1 MKKLILLITTCFF
14 WFSLYLY
21 LPFLTPFLISLGV
34 SATLAGIIFGIHSIT
49 QLVLRFPIGI
59 KSDQLGKQKPFII
72 LGMLFSATAS
82 IVMYFFP
89 SPAMLF
95 VGNAV
100 SGFSSTMYVA
110 FTVLYAKYYDK
121 TQTNKA
127 MGTIGA
133 VVEVGILLSFLIG
146 GALYQNAGIRN
157 LFFISFCVAAAGT
170 LISFFVKEV
179 PDKRVT
185 IKTNDIVK
193 LLKNKQLIVS
203 SILCI
208 IIKAVVFAT
217 AFSFT
222 PKIAQDIGANGI
234 EVGVINAMF
243 IAASVLGSLFI
254 TTKAGMRLGNTK
266 TSVLG
271 FLILGLY
278 SAAVPF
284 VHNIPVFMLVQFI
297 GGLGYASLTAIFM
310 ANAIKHLN
318 EDQKAAG
325 MGLYQALYSAGSA
338 AGPVILGIFADS
350 FSYAAG
356 FIAIAVVALG
366 GMALSIG
373 AGARKLMD

>member
-1 MKKLILLITTCFF
+1 
-14 WFSLYLY
+14 
-21 LPFLTPFLISLGV
+21 
-34 SATLAGIIFGIHSIT
+34 
-49 QLVLRFPIGI
+49 
-59 KSDQLGKQKPFII
+59 
-72 LGMLFSATAS
+72 
-82 IVMYFFP
+82 
-89 SPAMLF
+89 
-95 VGNAV
+95 
-100 SGFSSTMYVA
+100 
-110 FTVLYAKYYDK
+110 
-121 TQTNKA
+121 
-127 MGTIGA
+127 
-133 VVEVGILLSFLIG
+133 
-146 GALYQNAGIRN
+146 
-157 LFFISFCVAAAGT
+157 
-170 LISFFVKEV
+170 
-179 PDKRVT
+179 
-185 IKTNDIVK
+185 
-193 LLKNKQLIVS
+193 
-203 SILCI
+203 
-208 IIKAVVFAT
+208 
-217 AFSFT
+217 
-222 PKIAQDIGANGI
+222 
-234 EVGVINAMF
+234 
-243 IAASVLGSLFI
+243 
-254 TTKAGMRLGNTK
+254 MRLGNTK

>member
-72 LGMLFSATAS
+72 LGMLFSAIAS

-146 GALYQNAGIRN
+146 GALYQNAGIKS

-179 PDKRVT
+179 PDKQVT
-185 IKTNDIVK
+185 IKTNDLLK
-193 LLKNKQLIVS
+193 LVKNKQLIIS
-203 SILCI
+203 SVLCI

-254 TTKAGMRLGNTK
+254 TTKAGVRLGNTK

-310 ANAIKHLN
+310 ANAIKHLDEN
-318 EDQKAAG
+318 QKAAG

-356 FIAIAVVALG
+356 FIAIAVIAIG

>member
-310 ANAIKHLN
+310 ANAIKHLD

>member
-72 LGMLFSATAS
+72 LGMLFSAIAS

-146 GALYQNAGIRN
+146 GALYQNAGIKS

-179 PDKRVT
+179 PDKQVT
-185 IKTNDIVK
+185 IKTNDLLK
-193 LLKNKQLIVS
+193 LVKNKQLIIS
-203 SILCI
+203 SVLCI

-266 TSVLG
+266 TSVIG

-310 ANAIKHLN
+310 ANAIKHLDEN
-318 EDQKAAG
+318 QKAAG

-356 FIAIAVVALG
+356 FIAIAVIAIG

>member
-72 LGMLFSATAS
+72 LGMLFSAIAS

-146 GALYQNAGIRN
+146 GALYQNAGIRS

-179 PDKRVT
+179 PDKQVT
-185 IKTNDIVK
+185 IKTNDLLK
-193 LLKNKQLIVS
+193 LVKNKQLIIS
-203 SILCI
+203 SVLCI

>member
-1 MKKLILLITTCFF
+1 M
-14 WFSLYLY
+14 YLY

-266 TSVLG
+266 TSVIG

>member
-72 LGMLFSATAS
+72 LGMLFSAIAS

-100 SGFSSTMYVA
+100 SGFYSTIYVA

-146 GALYQNAGIRN
+146 GALYQNAGIKS

-179 PDKRVT
+179 PDKQVT
-185 IKTNDIVK
+185 IKTNDLLK
-193 LLKNKQLIVS
+193 LVKNKQLIIS
-203 SILCI
+203 SVLCI

-254 TTKAGMRLGNTK
+254 TTKAGVRLGNTK

-310 ANAIKHLN
+310 ANAIKHLDEN
-318 EDQKAAG
+318 QKAAG

-356 FIAIAVVALG
+356 FIAIAVIAIG

>member
-34 SATLAGIIFGIHSIT
+34 SATLAGVIFGIHSIT

-146 GALYQNAGIRN
+146 GALYQNAGIKS
-157 LFFISFCVAAAGT
+157 LFFISFCVAAAGM

-193 LLKNKQLIVS
+193 LVKNKQLIVS

-266 TSVLG
+266 TSVIG